1 MRTSDA
7 LLRGCPGMADAL
19 DCRIRALHCSE
30 AARGA
35 ADARVKDILAD
46 MAALWIKLARELER
60 SHTQV
65 DDKVFGLPIRKRR
78 RGGRSRQEVHR
89 DC

>member
-1 MRTSDA
+1 
-7 LLRGCPGMADAL
+7 MADAL
-19 DCRIRALHCSE
+19 DCRIRALRCSE

-65 DDKVFGLPIRKRR
+65 DDKVFGLPIKMGRSR
-78 RGGRSRQEVHR
+78 GRSRQSAR
-89 DC
+89 QDY

>member
-1 MRTSDA
+1 
-7 LLRGCPGMADAL
+7 MADSL

-30 AARGA
+30 AARETI
-35 ADARVKDILAD
+35 DPRVKDILAD

-65 DDKVFGLPIRKRR
+65 HDKIFSPPIRK
-78 RGGRSRQEVHR
+78 GRSRARPRQAAREVG
-89 DC
+89 